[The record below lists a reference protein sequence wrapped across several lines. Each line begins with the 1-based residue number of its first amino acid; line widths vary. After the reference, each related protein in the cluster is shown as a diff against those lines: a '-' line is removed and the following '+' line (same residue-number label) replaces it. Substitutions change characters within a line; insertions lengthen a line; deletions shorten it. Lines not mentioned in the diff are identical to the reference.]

1 MNCDYCTYVTVG
13 IGDVT
18 DYSLYPDK
26 DYQLPW
32 IREYLQEWSR
42 LTGGPEVADTDVW
55 KMYCGV
61 NKCALVMGLT
71 LNDIHQPSY
80 NFFFL
85 IYIVLP
91 QTSDV

>member
-1 MNCDYCTYVTVG
+1 MSVG

-42 LTGGPEVADTDVW
+42 LTGGAEVTDADVW

-61 NKCALVMGLT
+61 NKCALVIGLT
-71 LNDIHQPSY
+71 LNGILM
-80 NFFFL
+80 NLLIIFL
-85 IYIVLP
+85 VNIDSP
-91 QTSDV
+91 KTNACC